1 VKKHQVNQNMVQQQ
15 EEHLASIQR
24 LRDQLDTAQGQTE
37 ALRWELVAAR
47 GESEALSAL
56 VQGAEECI
64 KLMRE
69 KGRGEGETG
78 EGGQHRDDKDCGG
91 GDDGGGGDDAVFAA
105 TRAVDDWLESVSSR
119 GGKWADV
126 SEVCDLKAEISELR

>member
-1 VKKHQVNQNMVQQQ
+1 VKNQVNQNMVQQQ

-24 LRDQLDTAQGQTE
+24 LRDQLDTAQSQAE

-69 KGRGEGETG
+69 KGQGKGNTG
-78 EGGQHRDDKDCGG
+78 EGGEHRDDED
-91 GDDGGGGDDAVFAA
+91 GDDDDGVAVA
-105 TRAVDDWLESVSSR
+105 TRAVDDWLESMSLR
-119 GGKWADV
+119 GGKWAEV
-126 SEVCDLKAEISELR
+126 SEVCNLKAEISELR

>member
-1 VKKHQVNQNMVQQQ
+1 M
-15 EEHLASIQR
+15 ASIQR
-24 LRDQLDTAQGQTE
+24 LRDQLDTAQSQAE

-69 KGRGEGETG
+69 KGQGKGNTV
-78 EGGQHRDDKDCGG
+78 EGGEHRDDED
-91 GDDGGGGDDAVFAA
+91 GDDYDGVAVA
-105 TRAVDDWLESVSSR
+105 TRAVDDWLESMSLR
-119 GGKWADV
+119 GGKWAAV
-126 SEVCDLKAEISELR
+126 SEVCNLKAEISELR